1 MEILEMK
8 QEDKFDI
15 NVKLTITITGQV
27 VKKKITFSL
36 SSATFVVKIDDLYPD
51 INIAHKYISF

>member
-1 MEILEMK
+1 MK